1 MRKHNSKFAT
11 RAGRTRDD
19 RTNHPQSFAHSYSN
33 NKMWQVH
40 ANALLR
46 KLLAPFMP
54 KRENTLRRAL
64 LARFLPKSAGA

>member
-11 RAGRTRDD
+11 SVGRAENDC
-19 RTNHPQSFAHSYSN
+19 TNHPQSFAHSYAN
-33 NKMWQVH
+33 NKMWQLH

-54 KRENTLRRAL
+54 KR
-64 LARFLPKSAGA
+64 AGASPAQP